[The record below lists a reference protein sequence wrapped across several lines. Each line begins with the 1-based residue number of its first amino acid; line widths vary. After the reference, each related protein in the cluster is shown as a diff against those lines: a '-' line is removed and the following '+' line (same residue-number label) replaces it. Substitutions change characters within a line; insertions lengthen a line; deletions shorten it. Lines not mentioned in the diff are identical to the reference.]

1 MLQASGIWSSLR
13 SKNLSDNKVRSGTA
27 RSPDCD
33 TPSQEVLALFS
44 TLPVR
49 RIEEDRL
56 RPLPRHS
63 WPSTIPAVRQVLN
76 EGLDLFPLTMFV
88 GENGAGK
95 STLVEAIA
103 ELFGLGVEG
112 GTRNTLHRTQHT
124 ESGLADHLRLV
135 RSAGAPRQGVFLRAE
150 TMHGHFAYLDDV
162 GVTGK
167 HNFQS
172 HGESFIEFFTSRAG
186 MRGLWVFDEAE
197 SALSFTGCLALISHI
212 SQLLAEG
219 SQVIMST
226 HSPLLASL
234 PQAKIYEIGDWGLRS
249 REYDDLHMVQSWR
262 AFLDAPARFLRHI
275 EKGGTPDSVN

>member
-1 MLQASGIWSSLR
+1 MIY
-13 SKNLSDNKVRSGTA
+13 
-27 RSPDCD
+27 
-33 TPSQEVLALFS
+33 LFS

-56 RPLPRHS
+56 APLPRHS

-76 EGLDLFPLTMFV
+76 EGLDLFPLTVFV

-103 ELFGLGVEG
+103 ESFGLGVEG

-124 ESGLADHLRLV
+124 ESGLADHLHLIRA
-135 RSAGAPRQGVFLRAE
+135 AGAPRQGVFLRAE
-150 TMHGHFAYLDDV
+150 TMHGHFAYLDEV
-162 GVTGK
+162 GLTGK

-172 HGESFIEFFTSRAG
+172 HGESFLEFFTSRAG

-197 SALSFTGCLALISHI
+197 SALSFTGCLALLSHI
-212 SQLLAEG
+212 SELLADG
-219 SQVIMST
+219 SQVIIST

-234 PQAKIYEIGDWGLRS
+234 PQAKLYEIGNWGIRS
-249 REYDDLHMVQSWR
+249 QDYDELQMVQSWR
-262 AFLDAPARFLRHI
+262 AFLSAPTRFLRHI
-275 EKGGTPDSVN
+275 EEGGTPEGVN